1 MTRKLFLLLT
11 GVGIGAG
18 LMYLLDPDRGRRRR
32 ALIRDKIEHATNEAE
47 ELAGKT
53 SRDLRNRAQ
62 GVMAEIES
70 SFTDEDIRNDVLVER
85 VRVAMGRVPGDHSA
99 IEITAN
105 KGIVT
110 VGGEASG
117 NDLPDLLA
125 ALPEVRG
132 VRDMVSELRVQDEAI
147 D

>member
-1 MTRKLFLLLT
+1 
-11 GVGIGAG
+11 
-18 LMYLLDPDRGRRRR
+18 MYLLDPDRGRRRR
-32 ALIRDKIEHATNEAE
+32 ALIRGKIEHATNEAE

-70 SFTDEDIRNDVLVER
+70 SFTDEDIPNDVLVER
-85 VRVAMGRVPGDHSA
+85 VRVAMGKVPGDHSA

-105 KGIVT
+105 NGIVT
-110 VGGEASG
+110 VGEASA

-125 ALPEVRG
+125 ALREVRG

-147 D
+147 DLAGRESSRTALL

>member
-1 MTRKLFLLLT
+1 
-11 GVGIGAG
+11 
-18 LMYLLDPDRGRRRR
+18 MYLLDPDRGRRRR

-70 SFTDEDIRNDVLVER
+70 S
-85 VRVAMGRVPGDHSA
+85 AMGRVSGDHSA
-99 IEITAN
+99 IEIIAN
-105 KGIVT
+105 NGIVT
-110 VGGEASG
+110 VGGEASA

-125 ALPEVRG
+125 ALREVRG
-132 VRDMVSELRVQDEAI
+132 VRDMVSKLRVQDEAI

>member
-70 SFTDEDIRNDVLVER
+70 SFTDEDIPNDVLVER
-85 VRVAMGRVPGDHSA
+85 VRAAMGRVPGDHSA

-105 KGIVT
+105 NGIVT
-110 VGGEASG
+110 VGGEASA

-125 ALPEVRG
+125 ALREVRG
-132 VRDMVSELRVQDEAI
+132 VRDMVSKLRVQDEAI